1 MPGVSVTPPRTGTRR
16 SADERRAE
24 IIEIAIEHFALNGY
38 KAASTNDVAR
48 EAGISQPYLFRLFQ
62 TKRDLFLACHEVI
75 HERISETFAA
85 AARGL
90 PLEER
95 LEAMGDAYV
104 ELLADR
110 TALLFQ
116 MQSYAACADPEIQ
129 EQVRRRYSE
138 LVQEVGRIAGADA
151 EQLWRFFSTGMLLNV
166 IASLDLASIAS
177 ENEWAAQ
184 WTDPCGLIHGS

>member
-1 MPGVSVTPPRTGTRR
+1 MAVTPPRTGTRR
-16 SADERRAE
+16 SAEERRGE

-48 EAGISQPYLFRLFQ
+48 EAGISQPYLFRLFR
-62 TKRDLFLACHEVI
+62 TKRDLFLACHELI
-75 HERISETFAA
+75 HARISETFAS

-90 PLEER
+90 EQDKR

-104 ELLADR
+104 ELLGDR

-138 LVQEVGRIAGADA
+138 LVQEVGRISGADS
-151 EQLWRFFSTGMLLNV
+151 EQLWRFFANGMLLNV